1 MRNLNVILTILA
13 VASFFWPWL
22 LFVAVPLLIA
32 DVVLYAVKGAK
43 KRFQRTKDVTPAVDT
58 APLERAEIRDNFG
71 NLIRWKID
79 GCCQVLTI
87 VGDNIRN
94 KQIYFKIKPAYSSPH
109 ICDAGDFVAYAV
121 ASDSRYFIAPAE
133 QEINATISGALF
145 FNNKTDFAVGDWLV
159 KIDASPDAIATE
171 TRHIEQIREQQA
183 EERRQI
189 ELENQE
195 REKAEIARQIKE
207 RHRRRE
213 LEKIV
218 RQELIDNGELFGD
231 KTERPPIPREVVDA
245 VYRRDGGRCVYC
257 GSTEDLQLDHIIP
270 FSKGGATTIENLQLL
285 CRKCNLEKSNKIG

>member
-1 MRNLNVILTILA
+1 MRNLNVILTVLT

-22 LFVAVPLLIA
+22 LFIVVPLLIV
-32 DVVLYAVKGAK
+32 DVVLYAVKGIK

-58 APLERAEIRDNFG
+58 PPLERAEIRDNFD
-71 NLIRWKID
+71 NLIQWKTD

-87 VGDNIRN
+87 AGDNIRN

-109 ICDAGDFVAYAV
+109 ICDAGDFVAFAV

-133 QEINATISGALF
+133 QKINATISGALF
-145 FNNKTDFAVGDWLV
+145 FNNKSDFAVGDWLV
-159 KIDASPDAIATE
+159 KIDGSPDAIATE
-171 TRHIEQIREQQA
+171 TRHIEQIRQQQA

-207 RHRRRE
+207 RQRRRE

-218 RQELIDNGELFGD
+218 RQELIDSGELFGD

>member
-1 MRNLNVILTILA
+1 MRKLNVTLTILI
-13 VASFFWPWL
+13 VASFFWDWV
-22 LFVAVPLLIA
+22 LFIVVPLLIV
-32 DVVLYAVKGAK
+32 DVVLYAVRGIK
-43 KRFQRTKDVTPAVDT
+43 KRFQRTKDVAPAVDT
-58 APLERAEIRDNFG
+58 PPLERAEIRDNFD
-71 NLIRWKID
+71 NLIQWKSD
-79 GCCQVLTI
+79 GMCQTLTI

-94 KQIYFKIKPAYSSPH
+94 KQIYFKVKPAYSSPH
-109 ICDAGDFVAYAV
+109 ICNADDFVAYV
-121 ASDSRYFIAPAE
+121 AACDSRHFFTPE
-133 QEINATISGALF
+133 QKKIDATISGALF
-145 FNNKTDFAVGDWLV
+145 FNNKSDFEVGDWLIR
-159 KIDASPDAIATE
+159 IDASPETIDAE
-171 TRHIEQIREQQA
+171 TRRIEQIREQRA
-183 EERRQI
+183 EKRRQI